1 MGPHKA
7 TVIPALE
14 AHGHRH
20 FLIAVICTAFWLLAA
35 PFVSAQ
41 SELDI
46 TLDDQPLLVEPDVMT
61 LGVLT
66 TEGVTRAIEAWR
78 PIVDLLNREAD
89 IVEMPLRFV
98 LKPHSLPSLRAAVE
112 AGELDFVLSDPAFF
126 VAAEVEHGARAVLS
140 RARIWDDRTYGEIGA
155 LIFTNRDSEY
165 QSIADLRGRRL
176 MAVGQDDFSGW
187 WLAEQEFHRR
197 RLDPDRTLSEL
208 IFADGNEREVVY
220 AVQTGLVDAGVVRA
234 GVLEGL
240 DAAGV
245 IDLRDF
251 RPLEPILQQGYP
263 FMTSTELYPEWL
275 LSAMPTVDEA
285 SLAHVINVLLN
296 VEPDS
301 LESIA
306 AGGAVWQAPHN
317 YQNVHDLLISLR
329 VRPYENYLMQA
340 AGRIYQN
347 YRFYILGLVGL
358 ILASLVF
365 LVFQLRHNMM
375 LVEINKNVLQSEIR
389 SKVFY
394 RSAVEEHTVFLMMD
408 TRGRITHAN
417 PSFCETTDRMREDL
431 MGTQLMD
438 ILPEHE
444 QMMLQNDVM
453 SSMRAGQ
460 PWDGPM
466 KIYRAD
472 GSIAWAQ
479 CTIIPVSGAEE
490 ELSEIAVVATDMTQT
505 RKGISEATFND
516 SLELIEDQVIVFR
529 PENYD
534 VLYCNKAAEEMF
546 VGRRANI
553 DTWRDRKVSHFIT
566 EDDMRSLKMRCES
579 LQDGPQRRMTWE
591 VTATN
596 GTPYEISLEYVE
608 PANDEPRFI
617 TMYRDVTAR
626 KVAEKA
632 KNDFVATVSHELRT
646 PLTSMKGAL
655 GLALSG
661 AIGEMPEQMNKMV
674 SMASNN
680 CDKLV
685 TLINDMLDIEKLSE
699 GTLEFSMEQVDLA
712 EVVEEVVEANK
723 IKGEKRS
730 ISVRYNLVE
739 DEDGMFTMGEKT
751 RLVQMLE
758 NVVDNAVK
766 FSDDAGEIIVSL
778 LVYRGRLRVSVRDF
792 GCGVPSNARG
802 VIFDKFT
809 QADMGDTRSQG
820 GTGLGLAVAK
830 AITEGHNGRIFF
842 ASEEGTGTEFFID
855 LPRLIGEEVISLED
869 ANKAAEEAAELERAE
884 RGLDA
889 DEKGLGAAVSVSY
902 DSMEVTQFSQVG
914 MRADQIEEEGEVFE
928 SQSSIQN
935 LLVQLRSGGFEVDIE
950 SGSVSVAQIVSG
962 KGVVGQSTVFNW
974 LSDQGRNLISG
985 LSERNQLSNIPV
997 SVIQAKAV
1005 DENLSDAL
1013 MLNGVRANLY
1023 TNWLSTLP
1031 ELIDKD
1037 DLKFDLMAVA
1047 SSDLPILDAEEINM
1061 SAVQDVQQAL
1071 ALAGMEKF
1079 DAVLHF
1085 DTLGLANCMT
1095 VIPVVGGRLP
1105 SSVPVVLVV
1114 SQTEAPEAERG
1125 VVSKFARSSPSG
1137 RGKARR
1143 RSRG

>member
-1 MGPHKA
+1 MGPHRA
-7 TVIPALE
+7 TVIPRLE
-14 AHGHRH
+14 ANGHRH
-20 FLIAVICTAFWLLAA
+20 FLIILIATAYLLLSAS
-35 PFVSAQ
+35 FTSAQ
-41 SELDI
+41 NQ
-46 TLDDQPLLVEPDVMT
+46 QPVFSGQTDLVERRILTV
-61 LGVLT
+61 GVLT

-78 PIVDLLNREAD
+78 PTVDLLNREAD
-89 IVEMPLRFV
+89 IVEMPVRFV
-98 LKPHSLPSLRAAVE
+98 LKPHTLPSLRRAVE
-112 AGELDFVLSDPAFF
+112 SGELDFILSNPAFF
-126 VAAEVEHGARAVLS
+126 VSAEVEHGARAVLS
-140 RARIWDDRTYGEIGA
+140 RARMWDDRTYGEIGSV
-155 LIFTNRDSEY
+155 IFTNQDSPY
-165 QSIADLRGRRL
+165 RSLSQLRGRRV

-187 WLAEQEFHRR
+187 WLAEQEFRRR
-197 RLDPDRTLSEL
+197 RLEPDRTFSEL

-234 GVLEGL
+234 GVLESLHRG
-240 DAAGV
+240 GV
-245 IDLRDF
+245 IDIDDF
-251 RPLEPILQQGYP
+251 APMEPILHQGYP
-263 FMTSTELYPEWL
+263 FMSSTELYPEWL
-275 LSAMPTVDEA
+275 LSAMPNIDETT
-285 SLAHVINVLLN
+285 LAHVINVLLN

-301 LESIA
+301 AESLA
-306 AGGAVWQAPHN
+306 AAGAVWQAPRN
-317 YQNVHDLLISLR
+317 YQKVHDLLISLR

-347 YRFYILGLVGL
+347 YRFYILAFVSA

-365 LVFQLRHNMM
+365 LVFQLRRNMLM
-375 LVEINKNVLQSEIR
+375 VEINKNVLQSEMR

-417 PSFCETTDRMREDL
+417 SNFCDTTERLAEDL
-431 MGTQLMD
+431 IGTQLMD

-444 QMMLQNDVM
+444 QMILQNDVM

-466 KIYRAD
+466 KVYKDD

-534 VLYCNKAAEEMF
+534 LLYCNKAADEMF

-553 DTWRDRKVSHFIT
+553 DTWRERKVSHFIT
-566 EDDMRSLKMRCES
+566 DDDMRSLKMRCQA
-579 LQDGPQRRMTWE
+579 LQEGPQRRMTWE
-591 VTATN
+591 VTAQN

-608 PANDEPRFI
+608 PENDEPRFI
-617 TMYRDVTAR
+617 SMYRDITAR

-685 TLINDMLDIEKLSE
+685 TLINDMLDIEKMTE
-699 GTLEFSMEQVDLA
+699 GSMEFALEQVDLA

-723 IKGEKRS
+723 MKGEKRS
-730 ISVRYNLVE
+730 VNVRYNLVE
-739 DEDGMFTMGEKT
+739 DEEGMFTLGERT

-758 NVVDNAVK
+758 HVVDNAVK
-766 FSDDAGEIIVSL
+766 FSDDASEVIVSL
-778 LVYRGRLRVSVRDF
+778 LVHRGRLRVSVRDF
-792 GCGVPSNARG
+792 GCGIPTAARST
-802 VIFDKFT
+802 IFDKFT
-809 QADMGDTRSQG
+809 QADMGDTRAAG

-842 ASEEGTGTEFFID
+842 ASEEGTGSEFFID
-855 LPRLIGEEVISLED
+855 LPRLIGEEVVSLEE
-869 ANKAAEEAAELERAE
+869 ANKAAEEAEAIARSE
-884 RGLDA
+884 
-889 DEKGLGAAVSVSY
+889 GAADGEKRSAQSTVAINY
-902 DSMEVTQFSQVG
+902 DSMEVTHFSQVG
-914 MRADQIEEEGEVFE
+914 MNAEQIEEEGEVFE
-928 SQSSIQN
+928 GQSSIQN
-935 LLVQLRSGGFEVDIE
+935 LLVQLRSGGFDVDIE

-974 LSDQGRNLISG
+974 LSDQGRNLIAG
-985 LSERNQLSNIPV
+985 LTERNQLANIPV

-1005 DENLSDAL
+1005 DENLTDAL

-1031 ELIDKD
+1031 ELSDKE

-1061 SAVQDVQQAL
+1061 SSVTDVQQAL

-1095 VIPVVGGRLP
+1095 VIPVVGGKLP
-1105 SSVPVVLVV
+1105 ASVPVVLVV

-1125 VVSKFARSSPSG
+1125 VVSKFTRSNPAG
-1137 RGKARR
+1137 RGKSRR